1 LLGKNRR
8 GDYFNNNK
16 LLLFQASYNPG
27 DSKKWFRRWIK
38 SKNIYLCLVTLEI
51 RVVLRDTINGIRM
64 EKADQILELLKCGDK
79 GGLELLFRH
88 FYRPLVMYAL
98 KFVFFQEEAE
108 DIVQEVF
115 VKFWEQRKFDQVNHF
130 LRSYLY
136 QSVKNRCL
144 SIMELKRGISM
155 TSMDS
160 LLDFSDSEAP
170 DESEWDERVN
180 QIYREIDR
188 LPERTRVIFMA
199 VVMEGKR
206 YKEVADDLNISL
218 NTVKTALSRALSTL
232 RSNLNDKTFLFLFRL
247 FTRK

>member
-1 LLGKNRR
+1 
-8 GDYFNNNK
+8 
-16 LLLFQASYNPG
+16 
-27 DSKKWFRRWIK
+27 
-38 SKNIYLCLVTLEI
+38 
-51 RVVLRDTINGIRM
+51 M

>member
-1 LLGKNRR
+1 M
-8 GDYFNNNK
+8 
-16 LLLFQASYNPG
+16 
-27 DSKKWFRRWIK
+27 
-38 SKNIYLCLVTLEI
+38 
-51 RVVLRDTINGIRM
+51 VLRDTINGIRM

-232 RSNLNDKTFLFLFRL
+232 RSNLNDKTFLFLFQL

>member
-1 LLGKNRR
+1 M
-8 GDYFNNNK
+8 
-16 LLLFQASYNPG
+16 
-27 DSKKWFRRWIK
+27 
-38 SKNIYLCLVTLEI
+38 
-51 RVVLRDTINGIRM
+51 VLRDTINGIRM